1 MSAWAVHRV
10 NRLPVESLD
19 LVLPHTSDSLR
30 REPAYEEHLAERAGL
45 LTDALHAAVPALDDA
60 PSLRRAVLKLRRPRA
75 CETSC
80 PSRSSPR
87 DSRQASPHLL
97 DHVTAKPLEPQGKA
111 ARSVLGHVSRAA
123 VKTSPF
129 SWLTALAVDGG
140 QTDGASHSYVDQQH
154 VHAWLGALARDE
166 RFATAFEVEPNRSLR
181 RLGAHAYLLTP
192 AYPGAGESAWR
203 TDALVDASRYVELT
217 PSVPWHR
224 ACCWRKWGTWQRG
237 STCCPGGRERARS
250 VNRLV
255 SRVGSI
261 WTQALSSYLA
271 EGGGRAHFLQRR
283 SPGIPPG
290 PHDVQP
296 VGDAP
301 SRGGVPWNSGV
312 RPTCLGVQVFGAP
325 SGGSGS
331 RDIMNV

>member
-1 MSAWAVHRV
+1 M
-10 NRLPVESLD
+10 ESLD

-60 PSLRRAVLKLRRPRA
+60 PSPRRAVLKLRRPRA

-140 QTDGASHSYVDQQH
+140 QADGASHSYVDQQH
-154 VHAWLGALARDE
+154 VHAWLDALARDE

-203 TDALVDASRYVELT
+203 TDALSM
-217 PSVPWHR
+217 
-224 ACCWRKWGTWQRG
+224 
-237 STCCPGGRERARS
+237 
-250 VNRLV
+250 
-255 SRVGSI
+255 
-261 WTQALSSYLA
+261 
-271 EGGGRAHFLQRR
+271 
-283 SPGIPPG
+283 PP
-290 PHDVQP
+290 
-296 VGDAP
+296 AT
-301 SRGGVPWNSGV
+301 SN
-312 RPTCLGVQVFGAP
+312 
-325 SGGSGS
+325 
-331 RDIMNV
+331 